1 MASFPEGDLALEGRA
16 IEIVRTQIIRV
27 ASVAVVLIQ
36 AALLLIGRDEP
47 STGGY
52 VMLALS
58 VTLAVTGALW
68 RTPQPWLGIVG
79 MAGVVVVAS
88 TVLEERWRADSSTV
102 LFLIAY
108 FGVVSLPRRLG
119 LVWLAFPVALLATLT
134 HTVVIS
140 VELAGS
146 IFNARW
152 LSVAQL
158 VVSGLFLWRAWAG
171 EVESAA
177 ARDRVSADQE
187 SDRLAAVRAQER
199 VSAWRQMAV
208 RTHETV
214 LNDIRYVLSGGALDR
229 EQLKVQLSARW
240 APSVPLTPSTS
251 VEEIVRHVSIDE
263 GVVVVG
269 GGGEHSLDPRK
280 GSAFTSA
287 FREVV
292 RNAKRH
298 ADATSVRVDARA
310 DRDGCLVEVRYA
322 GESSIQVS
330 AAGIGRSVVIEGSLE
345 AVGGWARSAPG
356 GAQFWI
362 PNDDVAEAPEVGV
375 GDAGRVVL
383 SSVTAGNA
391 VGGTLFPIALLIGNP
406 GFVAAVGLLASVLAT
421 GIGLSATRRRTVA
434 PWWLAG
440 ATIAASVAGWC
451 AVRAAQGCAW
461 TDVAV
466 VISTLSGF
474 ALCSSLV
481 WSSQRRWWS
490 LGLIWVAV
498 TALASRS
505 MPPDCSGTTGASFR
519 AAALPVLFFVLITWS
534 LRRSA
539 RAAER
544 RVHVARQQAADTAL
558 ASTALDASLALQ
570 GAVGEA
576 TALLE
581 FVADGHDLDDERR
594 TRLRCLD
601 AVIRAAVQVDPD
613 QCGGIA
619 LAAHRLVID
628 ATAHGV
634 PVRVLTLRDS
644 GERTPVSAALME
656 TLRAFVPR
664 NAGGAVTLQV
674 LSGPGQD
681 VLMLTL
687 EGAAARH
694 AQSLGSRGIREGID
708 ELSFEADEPDL
719 GVVFLRRS
727 ILATLD
733 DRSLA

>member
-1 MASFPEGDLALEGRA
+1 
-16 IEIVRTQIIRV
+16 
-27 ASVAVVLIQ
+27 
-36 AALLLIGRDEP
+36 
-47 STGGY
+47 
-52 VMLALS
+52 
-58 VTLAVTGALW
+58 
-68 RTPQPWLGIVG
+68 
-79 MAGVVVVAS
+79 
-88 TVLEERWRADSSTV
+88 
-102 LFLIAY
+102 
-108 FGVVSLPRRLG
+108 
-119 LVWLAFPVALLATLT
+119 
-134 HTVVIS
+134 
-140 VELAGS
+140 
-146 IFNARW
+146 
-152 LSVAQL
+152 
-158 VVSGLFLWRAWAG
+158 
-171 EVESAA
+171 
-177 ARDRVSADQE
+177 
-187 SDRLAAVRAQER
+187 
-199 VSAWRQMAV
+199 
-208 RTHETV
+208 
-214 LNDIRYVLSGGALDR
+214 
-229 EQLKVQLSARW
+229 
-240 APSVPLTPSTS
+240 
-251 VEEIVRHVSIDE
+251 
-263 GVVVVG
+263 
-269 GGGEHSLDPRK
+269 
-280 GSAFTSA
+280 
-287 FREVV
+287 
-292 RNAKRH
+292 
-298 ADATSVRVDARA
+298 
-310 DRDGCLVEVRYA
+310 
-322 GESSIQVS
+322 
-330 AAGIGRSVVIEGSLE
+330 
-345 AVGGWARSAPG
+345 
-356 GAQFWI
+356 
-362 PNDDVAEAPEVGV
+362 
-375 GDAGRVVL
+375 
-383 SSVTAGNA
+383 
-391 VGGTLFPIALLIGNP
+391 
-406 GFVAAVGLLASVLAT
+406 
-421 GIGLSATRRRTVA
+421 
-434 PWWLAG
+434 
-440 ATIAASVAGWC
+440 
-451 AVRAAQGCAW
+451 
-461 TDVAV
+461 V

-694 AQSLGSRGIREGID
+694 AQSLGSRAIREGID